1 MRMLVKPVT
10 AIRPRLF
17 GRGKSFAVAAPAAP
31 SDLADDL
38 RLFAMTFA
46 GGFLF
51 VTVFLA

>member
-1 MRMLVKPVT
+1 MRTLDNPAT
-10 AIRPRLF
+10 AKFRPF
-17 GRGKSFAVAAPAAP
+17 GRVRPIVARAAEQTNF
-31 SDLADDL
+31 ADDL